1 MGAFH
6 NVGENGNKDN
16 ENENNV
22 GESVCQRLFPYIFSV
37 FLAFSCFFIV
47 LHVWKAFTRK
57 KALSY

>member
-6 NVGENGNKDN
+6 NVGENGNKGN

-37 FLAFSCFFIV
+37 FLAFSLFYMF
-47 LHVWKAFTRK
+47 RK
-57 KALSY
+57 HLQEKKPSVIEG